1 MTLQRRSTTASSL
14 IQFNVLTLTAAAIAA
29 IAATTSAS
37 LGWPVWA
44 MFMGWVAF
52 FTSGH
57 SARDALC
64 SYLCLAIGIALGVG
78 AALSV
83 GMLMPLIGPLAFGP
97 VVFVVAIIV
106 VSLRAVPGINSVP
119 AYFLGLIT
127 FFAAHIDPEALA
139 VLELAAVSG
148 LGSLAGWLAH
158 HWQSRIIRAVQEA
171 G

>member
-1 MTLQRRSTTASSL
+1 MTSEIKPAPVPASMRFTT
-14 IQFNVLTLTAAAIAA
+14 QTLAAALTAA

-52 FTSGH
+52 FTRGH
-57 SARDALC
+57 SARDAFF
-64 SYLCLAIGIALGVG
+64 SYLCLAIGMGFGVV
-78 AALSV
+78 AALTV
-83 GMLMPLIGPLAFGP
+83 GVLMPLIGVLAFGP

-106 VSLRAVPGINSVP
+106 VSLRALAPINNVP

-127 FFAAHIDPEALA
+127 FFAAHLEPGILA
-139 VLELAAVSG
+139 FSELAAVSG
-148 LGSLAGWLAH
+148 LGSFAAWTAH
-158 HWQSRIIRAVQEA
+158 RLQTKIIRA